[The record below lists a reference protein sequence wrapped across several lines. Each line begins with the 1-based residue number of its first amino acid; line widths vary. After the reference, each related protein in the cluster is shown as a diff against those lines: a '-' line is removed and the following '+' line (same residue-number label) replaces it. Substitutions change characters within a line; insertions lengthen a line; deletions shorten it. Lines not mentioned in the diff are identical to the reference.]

1 MQFGHKLVINP
12 ACQGHKFCVW
22 RFTRISIPRFC
33 LFSMFHSYCSPYALN
48 QDSFCVW
55 CRLQACLTL
64 ACLACG
70 FPIVLPYWLP
80 TQTNGLINWA
90 VLLLLL
96 INMWDGFIAQRLVS
110 ELVQI
115 SGGATHEPF
124 MILTKSV
131 KLSINQSKNLPK
143 LKYLKLQWA
152 HVSQ

>member
-1 MQFGHKLVINP
+1 MQFGLKLVINP

-70 FPIVLPYWLP
+70 FPIVLLHWLP

-96 INMWDGFIAQRLVS
+96 INMWDGFIAQPAEPLPLRRSRCSATSRRAYLCLTSAEVRLTS
-110 ELVQI
+110 RTLR
-115 SGGATHEPF
+115 SH
-124 MILTKSV
+124 L
-131 KLSINQSKNLPK
+131 
-143 LKYLKLQWA
+143 
-152 HVSQ
+152 